1 MRMSDWIADVCSSDL
16 RSYKNGDAPLRNSLA
31 RIEIPDKWD
40 RSGLP
45 AWTYFNKELLDLETE
60 VLFRRHWQLACHQSD
75 LPEPGSYVTF
85 DMCGERALIIRG
97 EDGAVRAFQNVCRHR
112 GPRAAVNA
120 QGRPDERRGRPE
132 GVSTCRSR
140 CAQYHKNKT
149 NKRES

>member
-75 LPEPGSYVTF
+75 LPAPGSYMTF
-85 DMCGERALIIRG
+85 DMFGQRALIIRG
-97 EDGAVRAFQNVCRHR
+97 EDGTVRAFHTVCRHR
-112 GPRAAVNA
+112 G
-120 QGRPDERRGRPE
+120 
-132 GVSTCRSR
+132 SR
-140 CAQYHKNKT
+140 CAVKAQGQRPPAQDRPLHGWPHT
-149 NKRES
+149 QTRHAPLTE